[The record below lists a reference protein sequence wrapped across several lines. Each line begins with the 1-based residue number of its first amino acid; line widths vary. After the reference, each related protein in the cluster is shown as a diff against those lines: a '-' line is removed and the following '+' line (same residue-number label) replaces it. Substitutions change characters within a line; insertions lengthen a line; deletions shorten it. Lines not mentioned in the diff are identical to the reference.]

1 VSAGGTA
8 AATGVN
14 GGGEETVLAGGV
26 AFYTVVNPDGE
37 VTNKGYTSGLE
48 DRNLGA
54 DFVLAGGTARA
65 TTVSG
70 GGQEI
75 VSAGGT
81 AEETMVSNGGDQF
94 VFSNGVASATGVAN
108 GGILTISGGGQAF
121 DLNVSAGGTA
131 LVHSGATLTGAVVT
145 AGGTLGMNGSVAGAL
160 QIDGLVYAVGGT
172 LDPTGLTGTG
182 TLVLEAGSM
191 LKLTT
196 GATLADL
203 IVGAGGALEIHGVTF
218 ITDPLTIDAGGSVT
232 GTGVLGG
239 GITDDGFIGVSGG
252 MLEFTGAVTGGG
264 MLMIGNGGTL
274 RLDGAVGPGTT
285 IAFGNGG
292 TGTVI
297 EEDASAVQATIL
309 GLAPGDQVVACFAE
323 GTLIRTP
330 DGDVPVERLRP
341 GDRVVMARSGGVAPV
356 VWIGHR
362 DVDCRRHPRPRDAWP
377 VRVRAGAFGRNV
389 PRRELWLSPDHA
401 VYIDEMLIPI
411 RHLVDGGAIVQVR
424 MDRMSYWHVEL
435 PGHDILLAEGM
446 PAESYLDTG
455 NRSAFA
461 DGGAAIDL
469 HADFS
474 RILWEAK
481 ACANLVCSGE
491 ALLAV
496 RARLRDRAAGRS
508 RAGVMDK
515 R

>member
-1 VSAGGTA
+1 
-8 AATGVN
+8 
-14 GGGEETVLAGGV
+14 
-26 AFYTVVNPDGE
+26 
-37 VTNKGYTSGLE
+37 
-48 DRNLGA
+48 
-54 DFVLAGGTARA
+54 
-65 TTVSG
+65 
-70 GGQEI
+70 
-75 VSAGGT
+75 
-81 AEETMVSNGGDQF
+81 
-94 VFSNGVASATGVAN
+94 VAN

-121 DLNVSAGGTA
+121 DPSVSAGGSA
-131 LVHSGATLTGAVVT
+131 LVQSGATLTGAVVA
-145 AGGTLGMNGSVAGAL
+145 AGGILGTNGSVAGAL

-182 TLVLEAGSM
+182 TLELEAGSM

-239 GITDDGFIGVSGG
+239 GITDNGFIGVSGG
-252 MLEFTGAVTGGG
+252 MLEFTAAVTGGG

-274 RLDGAVGPGTT
+274 RLDGAVGPGMT
-285 IAFGNGG
+285 IAFGSGG

-330 DGDVPVERLRP
+330 DGNVPVERLRP
-341 GDRVVMARSGGVAPV
+341 GEGIVTARSGGVVPV

-377 VRVRAGAFGRNV
+377 VRVRAHAFGRNS
-389 PRRELWLSPDHA
+389 PRRDLVLSPDHA
-401 VYIDEMLIPI
+401 VYVDGVLIPI
-411 RHLVDGGAIVQVR
+411 RYLVDGLAIVQEKIDLV
-424 MDRMSYWHVEL
+424 SYWHVEL
-435 PGHDILLAEGM
+435 PAHDIVLAEGLA
-446 PAESYLDTG
+446 AESYLDTG

-461 DGGAAIDL
+461 DGGGAVDL
-469 HADFS
+469 HPDFS
-474 RILWEAK
+474 RVLWEAR
-481 ACANLVCSGE
+481 ACAPLVCAGDVVD
-491 ALLAV
+491 AV
-496 RARLRDRAAGRS
+496 RARLRDRAAGKSRPVPLPRS
-508 RAGVMDK
+508 HRRGHRSA
-515 R
+515 